1 MIAAGCVVLT
11 LLSYV
16 VSHRIRSVGPLLRCV
31 MSVAAVGF
39 STLLVLKNHASETVL
54 REQAKLLDQTHDTIF
69 VRDMAG

>member
-1 MIAAGCVVLT
+1 
-11 LLSYV
+11 
-16 VSHRIRSVGPLLRCV
+16 

-39 STLLVLKNHASETVL
+39 STFLVLKNHASETVL